1 MKYLIIGLIAIVILV
16 ISVTLGAHNEQ
27 VVTFNF
33 LIAKGDYALSTLL
46 AILFGGGFILGWLI
60 SGLFYLRLR
69 LRLGRAERQIKRFQ
83 QAATPS
89 SSPVSEPAPVALPQ
103 PTKE

>member
-1 MKYLIIGLIAIVILV
+1 MKYLLIGLIAVVILV

-46 AILFGGGFILGWLI
+46 AVLFGGGFILGWLVT
-60 SGLFYLRLR
+60 GVFYLRLR
-69 LRLGRAERQIKRFQ
+69 LRLGRAMRQIKRLQ
-83 QAATPS
+83 NETPAS
-89 SSPVSEPAPVALPQ
+89 VEIAPVTQQTPE
-103 PTKE
+103 KE

>member
-1 MKYLIIGLIAIVILV
+1 MKYLLIGLLVIVILI

-33 LIAKGDYALSTLL
+33 LIAKGEYALSTLL
-46 AILFGGGFILGWLI
+46 AVLFGGGFVLGWLL

-69 LRLGRAERQIKRFQ
+69 LRLGRAERQIKRLQ
-83 QAATPS
+83 QTES
-89 SSPVSEPAPVALPQ
+89 SLPAETVSPVMLQQSI
-103 PTKE
+103 KE

>member
-1 MKYLIIGLIAIVILV
+1 MKYLLIGLVVIVILV

-46 AILFGGGFILGWLI
+46 AVLFGSGFIFGWLL
-60 SGLFYLRLR
+60 SGLFYIRLR
-69 LRLGRAERQIKRFQ
+69 LRLGRAERQIKRLQ
-83 QAATPS
+83 QTESPLSEVNAIPS
-89 SSPVSEPAPVALPQ
+89 VMSQQS
-103 PTKE
+103 TKE

>member
-1 MKYLIIGLIAIVILV
+1 MKYLIIGLIAIVILI

-69 LRLGRAERQIKRFQ
+69 LRLGRAERQIKRLQ

-89 SSPVSEPAPVALPQ
+89 SSSVSEPAPVALPQ

>member
-1 MKYLIIGLIAIVILV
+1 MKYLLVVLLVIVILI

-33 LIAKGDYALSTLL
+33 LVAKGDYALSTLL
-46 AILFGGGFILGWLI
+46 AVLFGGGFLLGWLV

-69 LRLGRAERQIKRFQ
+69 LRLGRAERQIKRLQ
-83 QAATPS
+83 QTDSSASAGNPSATMIPS
-89 SSPVSEPAPVALPQ
+89 SN
-103 PTKE
+103 KE

>member
-1 MKYLIIGLIAIVILV
+1 MKYLLIGLIAVVILV

-46 AILFGGGFILGWLI
+46 AVLFGSGFVLGWLVTGI
-60 SGLFYLRLR
+60 FYLRLR
-69 LRLGRAERQIKRFQ
+69 LRLGRSMRQIKRLQ
-83 QAATPS
+83 NEDAASTAI
-89 SSPVSEPAPVALPQ
+89 VPVAPQ
-103 PTKE
+103 TSDKE

>member
-1 MKYLIIGLIAIVILV
+1 MKYLLIGLLVIVILI

-33 LIAKGDYALSTLL
+33 LIAKGEYALSTLL
-46 AILFGGGFILGWLI
+46 AVLFGGGFILGWLL

-69 LRLGRAERQIKRFQ
+69 LRLGRAERQIKRLQ
-83 QAATPS
+83 QTES
-89 SSPVSEPAPVALPQ
+89 SLPVETVPPVMLQ
-103 PTKE
+103 QSVKE

>member
-1 MKYLIIGLIAIVILV
+1 MKYLLIVLLVIVILV

-33 LIAKGDYALSTLL
+33 LVAKGDYTLSTLL
-46 AILFGGGFILGWLI
+46 AVLFGGGLVLGWLV

-69 LRLGRAERQIKRFQ
+69 LRLGRAERQIKRLQ
-83 QAATPS
+83 QTDSSASANSSPVLTPS
-89 SSPVSEPAPVALPQ
+89 SN
-103 PTKE
+103 KE

>member
-1 MKYLIIGLIAIVILV
+1 MKYLLIGLLVIVILI

-33 LIAKGDYALSTLL
+33 LIAKGEYALSTLL
-46 AILFGGGFILGWLI
+46 AVLFGGGFVLGWLL

-69 LRLGRAERQIKRFQ
+69 LRLGRAERQIKRLQ
-83 QAATPS
+83 QTES
-89 SSPVSEPAPVALPQ
+89 SLPAEITSPVMLQQSV
-103 PTKE
+103 KE